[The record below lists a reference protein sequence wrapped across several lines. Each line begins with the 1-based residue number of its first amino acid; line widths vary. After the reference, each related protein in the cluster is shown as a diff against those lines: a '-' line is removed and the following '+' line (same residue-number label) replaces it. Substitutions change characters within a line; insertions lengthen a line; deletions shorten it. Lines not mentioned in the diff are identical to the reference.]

1 MNIGLYSKNQCDN
14 WTHLGDIADLLFLRA
29 LDLFRNSFTDPTK
42 IARLICSFYEYP
54 AVSNESILGNHPR
67 KRILSDMGL
76 EL

>member
-14 WTHLGDIADLLFLRA
+14 WTHLGGIADLLFLRA

-54 AVSNESILGNHPR
+54 AVSNWMRAFWAITPEKGFC
-67 KRILSDMGL
+67 
-76 EL
+76 